1 MSAEMSL
8 RDHFNELRTR
18 ILHIALSV
26 IILTAFCM
34 SFGLKPLI
42 VNPNDFGFGMLA
54 GDSTTP
60 ASKNNTT
67 SLRLLYPYPDPLNNI
82 AVQLTSYM
90 KNTLLPPEVQLIQ
103 TAPGQAFF
111 SQIYVS
117 MLIGIICSIPII
129 VREIFGFV
137 SPAFDWQNKK
147 IGIFYMFLPI
157 VSLFI
162 VGIVFSYILVIPFT
176 LDFLY
181 KYGQAIGVATFLNI
195 NDFISFVLQIFLGFG
210 IAFQLPIVMYAISLT
225 GIVQPQFWKANFRY
239 ALIIM
244 IIFGAIITPDG
255 SGITMWFVALP
266 MIMLYLAGMLAVKR
280 KQDKRSKYAE
290 EKEGYS

>member
-1 MSAEMSL
+1 
-8 RDHFNELRTR
+8 
-18 ILHIALSV
+18 
-26 IILTAFCM
+26 
-34 SFGLKPLI
+34 
-42 VNPNDFGFGMLA
+42 
-54 GDSTTP
+54 
-60 ASKNNTT
+60 
-67 SLRLLYPYPDPLNNI
+67 
-82 AVQLTSYM
+82 
-90 KNTLLPPEVQLIQ
+90 
-103 TAPGQAFF
+103 
-111 SQIYVS
+111 
-117 MLIGIICSIPII
+117 
-129 VREIFGFV
+129 
-137 SPAFDWQNKK
+137 
-147 IGIFYMFLPI
+147 MFLPI

-266 MIMLYLAGMLAVKR
+266 MIMLYLVGMLAVKR

>member
-1 MSAEMSL
+1 
-8 RDHFNELRTR
+8 
-18 ILHIALSV
+18 
-26 IILTAFCM
+26 
-34 SFGLKPLI
+34 
-42 VNPNDFGFGMLA
+42 
-54 GDSTTP
+54 
-60 ASKNNTT
+60 
-67 SLRLLYPYPDPLNNI
+67 
-82 AVQLTSYM
+82 M
-90 KNTLLPPEVQLIQ
+90 KNTFIRQSTTNQ

-117 MLIGIICSIPII
+117 MLIGITCSIPII

-210 IAFQLPIVMYAISLT
+210 IAF
-225 GIVQPQFWKANFRY
+225 R
-239 ALIIM
+239 AL
-244 IIFGAIITPDG
+244 
-255 SGITMWFVALP
+255 
-266 MIMLYLAGMLAVKR
+266 
-280 KQDKRSKYAE
+280 
-290 EKEGYS
+290 